1 MLTLTKAIDDII
13 SGDSFLQY
21 GLQYRLFN
29 LTQLAQHI
37 QKHVEARSKKSV
49 SISAVLMALSR
60 YQRRLKTFAP
70 HPEQFAVQDLTVRLH
85 IATVSIT
92 KTAMSVERVH
102 AFHTQIQEKK
112 GYMTIT
118 ESTGEVTMLFDAEHL
133 PAAKKLFGDDVKSSH
148 AHLAALALRF
158 PSQYAV
164 APGFLCTVLQQLM
177 LQGINVVEVASTF
190 TEFVLYVDEGSAKLA
205 FETLYGLFRV
215 GRSAGLRPAVQSEEV
230 RKYSR

>member
-1 MLTLTKAIDDII
+1 MLTLAKAIDDIV
-13 SGDSFLQY
+13 STDSFLQY

-29 LTQLAQHI
+29 LTQIAHHI
-37 QKHVEARSKKSV
+37 QTHIEARTKKSV
-49 SISAVLMALSR
+49 STSAILMGLSR

-70 HPEQFAVQDLTVRLH
+70 HPEQFTVQDLTVRQH
-85 IATVSIT
+85 IATVSIG
-92 KTAMSVERVH
+92 KTVKSVERVH
-102 AFHTQIQEKK
+102 TFHTQIQAKK

-133 PAAKKLFGDDVKSSH
+133 PAAKKLFRDDIKSSH

-158 PSQYAV
+158 PSQYAS

-177 LQGINVVEVASTF
+177 LQGVNVVEVASTF

-215 GRSAGLRPAVQSEEV
+215 EGRKV
-230 RKYSR
+230 R